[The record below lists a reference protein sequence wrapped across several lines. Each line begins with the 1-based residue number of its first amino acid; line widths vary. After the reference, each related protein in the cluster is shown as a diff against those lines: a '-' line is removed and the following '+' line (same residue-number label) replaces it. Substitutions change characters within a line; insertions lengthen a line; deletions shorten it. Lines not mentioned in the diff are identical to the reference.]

1 MHTFSPATVP
11 STLTHEQ
18 GGMNAL
24 EHGLPLTTPAM
35 LVCFECDQAISEGC
49 ELSIY
54 EASTDPE
61 YWGKVCAA
69 LRTLERLERGEPVA
83 GVARCEVC
91 GDTAKRMTTYVP
103 KLYHKR

>member
-11 STLTHEQ
+11 STLNPKQ
-18 GGMNAL
+18 GGMNAH

-91 GDTAKRMTTYVP
+91 GEAVNTSIRYA
-103 KLYHKR
+103 

>member
-18 GGMNAL
+18 GGMNAH
-24 EHGLPLTTPAM
+24 EQGLPLTTPAM
-35 LVCFECDQAISEGC
+35 LVCFECNQAISEGC

-69 LRTLERLERGEPVA
+69 LRTLERLERNRPVTCT
-83 GVARCEVC
+83 ARCGIC
-91 GDTAKRMTTYVP
+91 GDMVP
-103 KLYHKR
+103 EGVDYR